1 MSVICCMLFS
11 FFNYISVY
19 ICSMLY
25 IMSDVRIHVHI
36 FSSDTSHTC
45 IYIYIE
51 REMLLKQ
58 KLKHE
63 PYKPEAGHLLYDSS
77 LLLLTA
83 AYSISIRPSRKA
95 D

>member
-1 MSVICCMLFS
+1 MCVYM
-11 FFNYISVY
+11 YIF
-19 ICSMLY
+19 LALTPHT
-25 IMSDVRIHVHI
+25 HV
-36 FSSDTSHTC
+36 
-45 IYIYIE
+45 YIYIE
-51 REMLLKQ
+51 REMLLLKQ